1 MSDVVLFSHVVR
13 LFKFRKTPELSFG
26 EERVGFSSRSIH
38 EALVVTAEIVRAQF
52 SPCAFVNL
60 VFRYFVFVP
69 AIVEDSIITSNR
81 SDTQRFD
88 VCKMFL
94 RIKCLSG

>member
-1 MSDVVLFSHVVR
+1 MKFSCYR
-13 LFKFRKTPELSFG
+13 TL
-26 EERVGFSSRSIH
+26 
-38 EALVVTAEIVRAQF
+38 EIVRAQF

-60 VFRYFVFVP
+60 VLRYFVFVP
-69 AIVEDSIITSNR
+69 AIVEESIITSNR

>member
-1 MSDVVLFSHVVR
+1 M
-13 LFKFRKTPELSFG
+13 
-26 EERVGFSSRSIH
+26 
-38 EALVVTAEIVRAQF
+38 QF

-69 AIVEDSIITSNR
+69 TIVEDGIITSNR

-88 VCKMFL
+88 ICKLFL
-94 RIKCLSG
+94 WIKCLSG

>member
-1 MSDVVLFSHVVR
+1 MKFSCYR
-13 LFKFRKTPELSFG
+13 TL
-26 EERVGFSSRSIH
+26 
-38 EALVVTAEIVRAQF
+38 EIVRAHF

-60 VFRYFVFVP
+60 VLRYFVFVP
-69 AIVEDSIITSNR
+69 TIVEESIITSNR

>member
-1 MSDVVLFSHVVR
+1 MLGVWVAHISSPLGSYMAFVLILWVSVPDRYMKFSCYHR
-13 LFKFRKTPELSFG
+13 L
-26 EERVGFSSRSIH
+26 
-38 EALVVTAEIVRAQF
+38 EIVRAQF

-88 VCKMFL
+88 VCKMFAN
-94 RIKCLSG
+94 

>member
-1 MSDVVLFSHVVR
+1 M
-13 LFKFRKTPELSFG
+13 
-26 EERVGFSSRSIH
+26 
-38 EALVVTAEIVRAQF
+38 
-52 SPCAFVNL
+52 NL

>member
-1 MSDVVLFSHVVR
+1 M
-13 LFKFRKTPELSFG
+13 
-26 EERVGFSSRSIH
+26 
-38 EALVVTAEIVRAQF
+38 
-52 SPCAFVNL
+52 NL

-94 RIKCLSG
+94 RIKCLSGCIRVICSAKSSWPLHSGLNMSLG